1 MKIKHASLRWIE
13 SNLPYSRQFGDLYYS
28 REDELG
34 ESRHVFLEANGLRQ
48 RWQQATDSKLPF
60 TIAEIGFGSAL
71 NFLLTW
77 QLWRSSACK
86 PVGLHYIAFEKYP
99 FSRADLKKVQQRWPA
114 LADFSR
120 ALQAVYPDHSG
131 GCHRLLLDDGL
142 ILDLHLGDARTQLQN
157 HGAAI
162 GQIDAWYLD
171 GFNPQLNP
179 ELWQCKLFQ
188 LIAAASKPAATLS
201 TYSAAGAVRRQLQT
215 AGFEVEK
222 TAGFG
227 RKRHMLVASRSAAT
241 KHREQQPSA
250 IEGSPSWSTYPTAT
264 VGDRRAIIIGAG
276 LAGCSMAYS
285 LARRGWQVS
294 VIDQAASP
302 ASGASGIVQLALR
315 CRIFQNDSP
324 LSRFFL
330 QAYLFSRRQYCQLAP
345 SSPLAFHDCGV
356 LQLHGAMNKQQP
368 LDWQKLRRL
377 YPHEVIQTLAP
388 PEASLLA
395 NTKLEDAAYYFPGGG
410 WLDPTLLCG
419 RYLDHPNISLQSGRA
434 VHALAVRD
442 SLWQASDAEGQLLAS
457 AAVAI
462 ITNSHDATRFSPT
475 AWLPLQTVRGQT
487 TTIGSSRLSESLA
500 SVVCGERTVFP
511 CVDSHHTLS
520 ASYRSQD
527 SDLSINEA
535 DNQQN
540 LQGAQ
545 ACFSEVNYLD
555 GEFQEARVALRCSS
569 SDYLPVVGQVPEVA
583 AMQEQFSAL
592 RHNARARVNCSGSYH
607 PGLYLS
613 VAHGSNGLATCPLS
627 SEFLASLINGEV
639 LPIDQAMSA
648 ALNPARFIIRDLKK
662 QR

>member
-1 MKIKHASLRWIE
+1 VKIKHASLRWIE
-13 SNLPYSRQFGDLYYS
+13 SDLPYSRQFGDLYYS

-34 ESRHVFLEANGLRQ
+34 ESRHVFLEANQLHQ
-48 RWQQATDSKLPF
+48 RWQRAADSNIPF

-99 FSRADLKKVQQRWPA
+99 FSRADLKKVQHRWPA
-114 LADFSR
+114 LAEFSR
-120 ALQAVYPDHSG
+120 ALQVVYPDHSG
-131 GCHRLLLDDGL
+131 GCHRLLLDDRL

-157 HGAAI
+157 HNAAI

-179 ELWQCKLFQ
+179 ELWQRKLLQ
-188 LIAAASKPAATLS
+188 LIAAASKPGATVS
-201 TYSAAGAVRRQLQT
+201 TYSAAGAVRRQLQA

-227 RKRHMLVASRSAAT
+227 RKRHMLVATRSAAN
-241 KHREQQPSA
+241 KHREQSSGA
-250 IEGSPSWSTYPTAT
+250 IESSPSWSTYPAALA
-264 VGDRRAIIIGAG
+264 GDAQAIIIGAG

-285 LARRGWQVS
+285 LARRGWRVS

-302 ASGASGIVQLALR
+302 ASGTSGIAQFALR

-330 QAYLFSRRQYCQLAP
+330 QAYLFSRRQYSQLTA

-356 LQLHGAMNKQQP
+356 LQLQSAMNKQQP
-368 LDWQKLRRL
+368 LDWQKLHRL
-377 YPHEVIQTLAP
+377 YPSEVIQTLAP
-388 PEASLLA
+388 ADASLLA
-395 NTKLEDAAYYFPGGG
+395 NTKLEDGAYYFPGGG
-410 WLDPTLLCG
+410 WLDPTLLCSS
-419 RYLDHPNISLQSGRA
+419 YLDHPNISLHSGRA
-434 VHALAVRD
+434 VHALDLRD
-442 SLWQASDAEGQLLAS
+442 SLWQASDADGQLLAS
-457 AAVAI
+457 AAVAVI
-462 ITNSHDATRFSPT
+462 ANSHDATRFSPT
-475 AWLPLQTVRGQT
+475 AWLPLQTVRGQAT
-487 TTIGSSRLSESLA
+487 SIGSSRFSASLA
-500 SVVCGERTVFP
+500 SVVCGQRTVFP
-511 CVDSHHTLS
+511 CVDNHHTLS
-520 ASYRSQD
+520 ASYRPQD
-527 SDLSINEA
+527 SDLSISEA

-540 LQGAQ
+540 VQGAQ
-545 ACFSEVNYLD
+545 ACFREANYLD
-555 GEFQEARVALRCSS
+555 EEFQEARVALRCSS
-569 SDYLPVVGQVPEVA
+569 SDYLPVVGQVPDVG
-583 AMQEQFSAL
+583 AMQEQFSEL
-592 RHNARARVNCSGSYH
+592 RLNARAQVNSGGSYH

-627 SEFLASLINGEV
+627 SEFLASLINGEA